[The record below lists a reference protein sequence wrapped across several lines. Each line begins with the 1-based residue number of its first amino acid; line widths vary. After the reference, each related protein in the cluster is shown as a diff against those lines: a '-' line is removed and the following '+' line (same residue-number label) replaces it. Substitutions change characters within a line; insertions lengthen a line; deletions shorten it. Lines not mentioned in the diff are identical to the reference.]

1 MEELLK
7 QAAVIRDETDDYK
20 NTAERVGT
28 LLVDIIKKMGLIVP
42 SESIDGDS
50 LQFTADSTSVKLIF
64 SALDGN
70 GNRVNKELQLPVVT
84 LQKAGVMSPD
94 LLTSMQNA
102 VNNAV
107 KAVTVEQRDRG
118 EADIKL
124 QNNIDSISQKIGKPN
139 GIAPLDK
146 DGKVPAENLPEPLGL
161 GEQETEAFPG
171 DRGKKMEDVVGN
183 IPSSLMLPGSLST
196 NISADDFLI
205 EYQVKDKDTGNVE
218 AGRLILPMVNS
229 AKAGIMS
236 AEDKAAL
243 DKLKNDGGGGS
254 GSGAFPRAE
263 LGGGAAGR
271 GAGGAADGEDDG
283 TGALRQK

>member
-94 LLTSMQNA
+94 LLTSMQ
-102 VNNAV
+102 
-107 KAVTVEQRDRG
+107 KCC
-118 EADIKL
+118 
-124 QNNIDSISQKIGKPN
+124 
-139 GIAPLDK
+139 
-146 DGKVPAENLPEPLGL
+146 
-161 GEQETEAFPG
+161 
-171 DRGKKMEDVVGN
+171 
-183 IPSSLMLPGSLST
+183 
-196 NISADDFLI
+196 
-205 EYQVKDKDTGNVE
+205 
-218 AGRLILPMVNS
+218 
-229 AKAGIMS
+229 
-236 AEDKAAL
+236 
-243 DKLKNDGGGGS
+243 
-254 GSGAFPRAE
+254 
-263 LGGGAAGR
+263 
-271 GAGGAADGEDDG
+271 
-283 TGALRQK
+283 